1 MTLFNQNRPI
11 NVVTYTLA
19 TLPTA
24 SEDTVG
30 DLIIVSDANSG
41 VGALCFGSATGTGSP
56 LGTGSYAW
64 IDAGTG
70 SAVA

>member
-11 NVVTYTLA
+11 NVATYTLA

-30 DLIIVSDANSG
+30 DLILVSDANSG
-41 VGALCFGSATGTGSP
+41 VGALCFGSAVAVGSP
-56 LGTGSYAW
+56 GTAYEW
-64 IDAGTG
+64 IDVASGA
-70 SAVA
+70 AVA